1 MGVKPLPITPSLLN
15 TFLTCPRQYEAKY
28 ITKEVVFQQTEAAAY
43 GDRIHKAV
51 ESVLKHGA
59 ALTPEAEF
67 MQPLVDWC
75 RSMAARPGTEMFV
88 EEKLAVT
95 HALAPCSWRGDK
107 GMAPWQ
113 RGIADV
119 FFIDHTNK
127 LNIVVDWK
135 TGKLKDDRTQQH
147 ILSLCAS
154 RKTGYSKTLCMWVFV
169 KEEDLITHVLN
180 LEGLDPIAVHLQ
192 NVKAYE
198 EACANNHFPA
208 IRNGLCGKWCDVLS
222 CVHNGKNP
230 AFNAK

>member
-28 ITKEVVFQQTEAAAY
+28 ITKEVVFKQTEEAAY
-43 GDRIHKAV
+43 GDRVHKAM
-51 ESVLKHGA
+51 ENALKHGA

-67 MQPLVDWC
+67 MQPFVDWC
-75 RSMAARPGTEMFV
+75 RDMAARPGVEMFV
-88 EEKLAVT
+88 EERLAVT
-95 HALAPCSWRGDK
+95 HSMTPCGWRGDK
-107 GMAPWQ
+107 GMAAWQ

-119 FFIDHTNK
+119 FFVYHKYK

-135 TGKLKDDRTQQH
+135 TGKLKDDKTQQQL
-147 ILSLCAS
+147 LSLCAS
-154 RKTGYSKTLCMWVFV
+154 KRTGYSKTLCMWAFV
-169 KEEDLITHVLN
+169 KAKDLITHVLN
-180 LEGLDPIAVHLQ
+180 LEDLVPIATHLQ

-198 EACANNHFPA
+198 EACANNAFPP
-208 IRNGLCGKWCDVLS
+208 IRNGLCGKWCDVVN

>member
-1 MGVKPLPITPSLLN
+1 MV
-15 TFLTCPRQYEAKY
+15 
-28 ITKEVVFQQTEAAAY
+28 
-43 GDRIHKAV
+43 
-51 ESVLKHGA
+51 A
-59 ALTPEAEF
+59 ALTPEADF
-67 MQPLVDWC
+67 YAAVGRLVPQYGGATGPLRYVC
-75 RSMAARPGTEMFV
+75 RRKAGGYSCTG
-88 EEKLAVT
+88 
-95 HALAPCSWRGDK
+95 PCSWRGDK